1 MGARALAVLT
11 LVAGVLVLG
20 GPVSGAMVLV
30 SSETAAS
37 ETGAITE
44 IKDILEDDF
53 GHTVTIG
60 PAPSAFTSA
69 NVDLTGYAAVFLN
82 AGCGSS
88 GTTVPLDGQ
97 QMLDAFVRN
106 GGGLVT
112 GEWLLWGAAVGY
124 NPTLAP
130 LFPAIAVPGAQATAQ
145 TYTRPAGIPDPI
157 AHAGMPET
165 FGFTAANHSGAG
177 VTLTPKSGAT
187 TFYDAVLGAGMAG
200 WDVDDGRVMSFNVL
214 IGLANLDDA
223 DFRTLV
229 GNATNWVVPEPGTLA
244 LLALAGVGLLLKR
257 KR

>member
-1 MGARALAVLT
+1 
-11 LVAGVLVLG
+11 
-20 GPVSGAMVLV
+20 VSGAMVFV
-30 SSETAAS
+30 SSESAAS
-37 ETGAITE
+37 EGDAIAE
-44 IKDILEDDF
+44 ITSILEDDF
-53 GHTVTIG
+53 LHTVTIG
-60 PAPSAFTSA
+60 PPPSAFTPA

-88 GTTVPLDGQ
+88 GATVPMDGQ

-130 LFPAIAVPGAQATAQ
+130 LFPAIAVPGAQGSGQ
-145 TYTRPAGIPDPI
+145 TYTRPAGIPDPV
-157 AHAGMPET
+157 AHVGMPET
-165 FGFTAANHSGAG
+165 FGFTAANHAGSG
-177 VTLTPKSGAT
+177 VTLNPKPGAT
-187 TFYDAVLGAGMAG
+187 TFYDAALGAGMAG
-200 WDVDDGRVMSFNVL
+200 WAVDDGKVMSFNVL
-214 IGLANLDDA
+214 IGGANLEDD
-223 DFRTLV
+223 DFRRLI

>member
-1 MGARALAVLT
+1 MVY
-11 LVAGVLVLG
+11 
-20 GPVSGAMVLV
+20 VSSQSV
-30 SSETAAS
+30 SSEND
-37 ETGAITE
+37 AITR
-44 IKDILEDDF
+44 IKDILEADF

-60 PAPSAFTSA
+60 PPPSAFTPA

-88 GTTVPLDGQ
+88 GATVPLDGQ

-130 LFPAIAVPGAQATAQ
+130 LFPALAVPGAQSTAQ
-145 TYTRPAGIPDPI
+145 TYTRPAGIPDPV
-157 AHAGMPET
+157 AHVGMPET
-165 FGFTAANHSGAG
+165 FAFTAASHSGAG
-177 VTLTPKSGAT
+177 VTLSPKAGAT
-187 TFYDAVLGAGMAG
+187 TFYDAVSGAGMIG

-214 IGLANLDDA
+214 IGLANLDNT
-223 DFRTLV
+223 DFRRLV
-229 GNATNWVVPEPGTLA
+229 GNATNWVLPEPGTLA
-244 LLALAGVGLLLKR
+244 LLALAGAGMLLRR